1 MEVYKFNNIL
11 CMRLLPLLAGMAFAG
26 PVVAQSPGN
35 ENHQQ
40 TAVDLQDI
48 VVTGTRH
55 NVQ

>member
-1 MEVYKFNNIL
+1 MEVYNFNNIL

-35 ENHQQ
+35 ENQQ